1 MAASQVASLTNH
13 ACSPNCRVAWGPR
26 AAGGEARTLRLIAA
40 TAMEVGDEIF
50 LSYGPVAGRMPLC
63 DRRAALERQYCF
75 HCRCAACEAECE
87 EAKAAK
93 EQEIEDEAAFA
104 SAVALLDAGEHAA
117 AIPALEAVIKLR
129 RRVLSA
135 HDRDGATTLAATAA
149 QRAADAFD
157 ALARA
162 QCMSGDYASASEAC
176 EAALTLLRRSVAP
189 GAEPSLAREEVKLC
203 HLRFNAAVE
212 AGPGAGGDAAVAKA
226 AAAVEQALSAV
237 SSALG
242 PDDPSLADLRQMQ
255 IALDPAKARAQA
267 ESERAP
273 VPAPAPNQ
281 PTPSISQA
289 GEISECVALLRQTE
303 MSADERLQ
311 VCNRLHALLAPGAGC
326 GEERDLAALVD
337 GFIAASGPEALHI
350 RLSSMEGDWMAE
362 VRNGAMEMYEKLA
375 RLDRVWRVFARI
387 QALDAQEV
395 HAAAPCY
402 DCEPAT
408 KAATGSSTNTKAVK
422 LRRQKGSAREVLLD
436 SNLPFN

>member
-1 MAASQVASLTNH
+1 M
-13 ACSPNCRVAWGPR
+13 
-26 AAGGEARTLRLIAA
+26 
-40 TAMEVGDEIF
+40 

-63 DRRAALERQYCF
+63 DRRAALQRQYCF
-75 HCRCAACEAECE
+75 HCRCVACEAETCE

-135 HDRDGATTLAATAA
+135 HDRDGATRLAATAA

-162 QCMSGDYASASEAC
+162 QCMAGDYASASEAC
-176 EAALTLLRRSVAP
+176 EAALTLLRRAVAP

-212 AGPGAGGDAAVAKA
+212 AGPGPGGDAAVAKA
-226 AAAVEQALSAV
+226 AAAVEHALSAA

-255 IALDPAKARAQA
+255 IALDPARARAQA
-267 ESERAP
+267 ESERD
-273 VPAPAPNQ
+273 PAPAPAPIE
-281 PTPSISQA
+281 PTPSVSQA
-289 GEISECVALLRQTE
+289 GEVSECVALLRQTE

-311 VCNRLHALLAPGAGC
+311 VCNRLYALLAPGAEC

-408 KAATGSSTNTKAVK
+408 KAATGSSTTKAVK